1 MKQTIVILLFLLAS
15 CVKPS
20 YYQTQTTSLNAL
32 YENDFAKSLAELEK
46 NEYLKEDFNANLY
59 QIEKGR
65 LLFLMGKYEDASKL
79 FIEAELSMEDWK
91 TFHYRSSKGES
102 TYIIDKR
109 YTKDGSPLPPLP
121 TRTRDYCGEN
131 SPEVRGSYGVVNTVN
146 IKSPRN
152 LKFLCNDYERPLI
165 NFYVGLCGIKLRDDK
180 PYVEAKRLNILMQNL
195 DIRKFPMNLGMV
207 GYATNPFIPLSS
219 GIFYEAMGDYN
230 NALIAYEKAVM
241 CFEDSY
247 CYVNYGVRMPT
258 QLLVD
263 VLSLLKKLGFQDR
276 VEIFTKKYPWVQAEK
291 STINNTAIL
300 IVEEGYVPLKDQE
313 IFWVFN
319 GKITMEK
326 PKWTSSGS
334 QSVKNSRVIIKPQN
348 NMAANSI
355 VGLNQTDMKGA
366 VIINMDYAMNEVMKE
381 RFILEGQQTNTTGNI
396 SGSANNSVKN
406 SDTRNWQNL
415 PSKIAYYR
423 VPLSNSTNEIS
434 ISYYNIKG
442 EKKMQK
448 ATIVKQAKTQVLHFF
463 LN

>member
-1 MKQTIVILLFLLAS
+1 MKQTTVILFFLLAS

-32 YENDFAKSLAELEK
+32 YQNDFAKSLAELEK

-102 TYIIDKR
+102 TYLMDKR
-109 YTKDGSPLPPLP
+109 YTKDGSSLPPP
-121 TRTRDYCGEN
+121 PSKTGDYFSQN
-131 SPEVRGSYGVVNTVN
+131 YSQVRGSYGVATTASF
-146 IKSPRN
+146 KSPRN
-152 LKFLCNDYERPLI
+152 LKFICNDYERPMI
-165 NFYVGLCGIKLRDDK
+165 NFYVGLCGIKLNDDK

-195 DIRKFPMNLGMV
+195 DIRKFPMNPGPV

-241 CFEDSY
+241 CFEESY
-247 CYVNYGVRMPT
+247 CYANYGVRMST

-276 VEIFTKKYPWVQAEK
+276 VEIFTKKYPWVQADK

-313 IFWVFN
+313 VYWIVN
-319 GKITMEK
+319 GRTTSEK
-326 PKWTSSGS
+326 PRWSNQGS
-334 QSVKNSRVIIKPQN
+334 QSTKNTRVIVKPQN
-348 NMAANSI
+348 YMAANSI
-355 VGLNQTDMKGA
+355 VGLNQTEMKGA
-366 VIINMDYAMNEVMKE
+366 VILNMDYAMNEVMKE
-381 RFILEGQQTNTTGNI
+381 RLRIEGIKDTAAQASSMNSSIQ
-396 SGSANNSVKN
+396 NN
-406 SDTRNWQNL
+406 DTRNWQNL

-423 VPLSNSTNEIS
+423 VPLSNTTNEIS

-448 ATIVKQAKTQVLHFF
+448 ATVSKQAKTQVLHFF